1 MSMHNF
7 IIEYAKMRQKEIE
20 LEFNAIEAAKLA
32 RSKKLE
38 TFSSMAVG
46 KFGYLLT
53 RLGQRLLRMA
63 KPVDIAGSGIHR
75 CWPKKPGKE
84 IG

>member
-20 LEFNAIEAAKLA
+20 LEFNAIKAAKLA

-38 TFSSMAVG
+38 TFSNMAVG

-53 RLGQRLLRMA
+53 RLGRRLLRMA